1 MKHFL
6 THKIVQFKVLNKED
20 PDWYWIV
27 RSDGQEGFVP
37 SAFVYPAENILQ
49 NPDPLAPINIVNNTS
64 TATAVNNINNNGAA
78 GGNLMSLSNNPQI
91 STVNNNFMPANNVN
105 SMQSCQLQPIL
116 QDPAPQ
122 LLPTVHDD
130 SRYHGTELVMLYDYK
145 AQAPDDLSVRRGEL
159 IYADLNAQTVDG
171 WIWAFAPKASKKCG
185 KYGFIPKAY
194 TQPYR
199 QNTSV

>member
-1 MKHFL
+1 LIVILVNLFL
-6 THKIVQFKVLNKED
+6 VLNKED

-27 RSDGQEGFVP
+27 RTDGQEGFVP

-49 NPDPLAPINIVNNTS
+49 NQDALAATNGTS
-64 TATAVNNINNNGAA
+64 TATALNNINNNGAA
-78 GGNLMSLSNNPQI
+78 GGNLMSLSNNTQLN
-91 STVNNNFMPANNVN
+91 TTNNVNNFMPANNIN
-105 SMQSCQLQPIL
+105 QLQPIS
-116 QDPAPQ
+116 QEPAQ
-122 LLPTVHDD
+122 MLTNAHDD

-159 IYADLNAQTVDG
+159 IYADLNNQTVCG
-171 WIWAFAPKASKKCG
+171 WIWAYAPKAQKKCG

>member
-1 MKHFL
+1 M
-6 THKIVQFKVLNKED
+6 
-20 PDWYWIV
+20 
-27 RSDGQEGFVP
+27 
-37 SAFVYPAENILQ
+37 PA
-49 NPDPLAPINIVNNTS
+49 V
-64 TATAVNNINNNGAA
+64 
-78 GGNLMSLSNNPQI
+78 
-91 STVNNNFMPANNVN
+91 VNNNQSFLPASNLNGA
-105 SMQSCQLQPIL
+105 QCQLQQLPHE
-116 QDPAPQ
+116 PAQQ
-122 LLPTVHDD
+122 LLPNVHDD

-171 WIWAFAPKASKKCG
+171 WIWAFAPKAQKKCG